1 MPCASGK
8 DLAVVLYL
16 IVVQAK
22 VLLLDACTFRPTMKS
37 NASPN
42 RARLVHARRVVRL
55 IAAAFETK
63 NISTP
68 APISIQLS
76 REQDVLKNVV
86 LDIRVE
92 V

>member
-55 IAAAFETK
+55 IAAAFET
-63 NISTP
+63 
-68 APISIQLS
+68 
-76 REQDVLKNVV
+76 
-86 LDIRVE
+86 
-92 V
+92 